1 MQTQSN
7 ASLINSFNSVLH
19 PDNNLFF
26 MPYQTYH
33 CQQVHHTLLNQHN
46 NKRQHPL
53 RVDQALQDLQYLFPS
68 ATVHARNKL
77 DMSVDVAKTFANVP
91 KFAEDGSN
99 YTIFSTC
106 ITLAIRAA
114 KGSFALT
121 RVPDPAQQDEV
132 EKDEQLLNAIVSL
145 LPDKVF
151 RKFLKKDKTF
161 VMLEALKAHYNIKL
175 MASVAITKAHLFM
188 IECKNN
194 KHFDKTLDEIEQ
206 TKEQLDDLGHA
217 INDASYISAIVK
229 ATPKAF
235 QSIID
240 SSTNAIDTYN
250 LINPAVPRR
259 LTPTMLLTALREGH
273 LKHNLLN
280 LVKKS
285 EQANYANN
293 NSNSGKEGGSGRGG
307 SRGRGCGQGGRG
319 GRGRGSNQGSA
330 YSEHKCYNCGGKG
343 HYSKMC
349 PSPKHDQANK
359 AMTDAKGKEE
369 DKKKKDD
376 KPKDTKPQQ
385 QQQQAQLA
393 FIEEITNKT
402 AWSAQTDQHIRID
415 AFDSGASLHLTPE
428 KDRLLNVRSCDPVL
442 ICAANGSTFQA
453 NLEGELNLVIP
464 NGNNRSII
472 PLRNVKYAPAMHST
486 LISILKL
493 DADGYKVLIGNNRLT
508 ISSPSGKFLGLI
520 ERFNDIYATCWHDH
534 CASLTDTAFSVEK
547 LSLSDIHWRLG
558 HINYGYLQ
566 KMIRDGKLVGMA
578 LDETRSE
585 EEECVPC
592 ILAKIR
598 HTPIPHQQQ
607 SKLATAFSDHFHMD
621 IWGPAKVCASGHGLY
636 ALTIVDDAT
645 RWLQMS
651 VMQRKSNSF
660 ARYVAW
666 QTFLK
671 TNFGNTIKQ
680 LQSDNDGA
688 FLSSEFKSYLESMG
702 TEQCLTVHDTPQQN
716 GVAECTH
723 GTIFNA
729 IRANM
734 NNSALPIWLWR
745 ECLGYVTFI
754 YNQTPNATLNYRSP
768 YEARFG
774 QIPDLSDIYQFGQ
787 PCVVH
792 LETAPKLGDRG
803 TMCRWLGPDEKSN
816 GHRIYHPTQH
826 KISIERNIVMLK
838 LQTPDVQEEK
848 ECIDIGPDSENV
860 ENLRQ
865 QTNLPSVPDERIPT
879 PEPTTRPKRNQKLT
893 RCTKGLELMDEDPD
907 DQPAKEEA
915 NEVNHVEAMLAS
927 GGDPL
932 DDPTTISQLGKC
944 ANGDYWWSAMHE
956 EVHILEKRG
965 TWEYAGFTQ
974 VDGVDYYSDNTF
986 APVTQL
992 SSVHSILSYAAA
1004 NNWEIH
1010 QINIKLAYLYGEL
1023 EDDETIF
1030 MRPPQHYEL
1039 DGIQPGQVLRLRKAL
1054 YGLKQAGQHCILFSH
1069 VDDLTL
1075 ISNETS
1081 RIRMLKDKIG
1091 VQVEYTDG
1099 GEINWLL
1106 GVEIKWDRTKRTIMM
1121 RQFSYLETILTRYG
1135 FQDARPTNTPM
1146 DPHLQLSIEQCP
1158 MANNEIAEMSKRPYA
1173 VAVGALHYAAD
1184 VTRPDIAY
1192 AVGQLARYL
1201 RNPSF
1206 THWTAFL
1213 STTEAEYVALTHT
1226 AHEAIW
1232 LHTLLSQVFKLE
1244 SLPVEIHCNNQSAIV
1259 LSAENRFHARTKH
1272 IDIQYHFICQCIA
1285 DGKILVP
1292 YVPTDDQEADIF
1304 TKALPPIKVKRF
1316 TDRLGFNV

>member
-1 MQTQSN
+1 MQTRSN

-26 MPYQTYH
+26 VPYQTYH
-33 CQQVHHTLLNQHN
+33 RQQVHRTLLNRHN

-99 YTIFSTC
+99 YTIFSTR

-121 RVPDPAQQDEV
+121 RVSNPVQQDEV

-161 VMLEALKAHYNIKL
+161 AMLEALKAHYDIKST
-175 MASVAITKAHLFM
+175 ASVAITEAHLFM
-188 IECKNN
+188 IECKND
-194 KHFDKTLDEIEQ
+194 KHFDKMLDEIEQ
-206 TKEQLDDLGHA
+206 TKERLDDLGHA

-250 LINPAVPRR
+250 LINPVAPRR
-259 LTPTMLLTALREGH
+259 LTPTMLLMALLTVG
-273 LKHNLLN
+273 
-280 LVKKS
+280 KK
-285 EQANYANN
+285 EDQVEAADVVVVVDEVAEAVEVEVVT
-293 NSNSGKEGGSGRGG
+293 KAR
-307 SRGRGCGQGGRG
+307 
-319 GRGRGSNQGSA
+319 
-330 YSEHKCYNCGGKG
+330 
-343 HYSKMC
+343 
-349 PSPKHDQANK
+349 DQANE
-359 AMTDAKGKEE
+359 ATTDAKGKEE

-376 KPKDTKPQQ
+376 KSKDTKPQQ
-385 QQQQAQLA
+385 QQQQAQSA
-393 FIEEITNKT
+393 FIEEITDET

-428 KDRLLNVRSCDPVL
+428 KERLLNIRSCDPVS

-486 LISILKL
+486 LISISKL

-508 ISSPSGKFLGLI
+508 ISSPSGKFLGSI
-520 ERFNDIYATCWHDH
+520 ERFNDIYATRWHGH
-534 CASLTDTAFSVEK
+534 CASLADTAFSVEK
-547 LSLSDIHWRLG
+547 LSLSDIHRRLG
-558 HINYGYLQ
+558 HVNYGYLR

-592 ILAKIR
+592 VLAKIR
-598 HTPIPHQQQ
+598 RTPIPHQRQ
-607 SKLATAFSDHFHMD
+607 SELATAFGDHFHMD
-621 IWGPAKVCASGHGLY
+621 IWGPAKVRASGHGLY

-651 VMQRKSNSF
+651 VMQRKSDSF

-671 TNFGNTIKQ
+671 TNFGITIKQ

-702 TEQCLTVHDTPQQN
+702 TEQRLTVHDTPQQN
-716 GVAECTH
+716 GVAERTH

-734 NNSALPIWLWR
+734 NNSALPTWLWG

-754 YNQTPNATLNYRSP
+754 YNRTPNAALNYRSP

-787 PCVVH
+787 PCVVR

-826 KISIERNIVMLK
+826 KI
-838 LQTPDVQEEK
+838 
-848 ECIDIGPDSENV
+848 
-860 ENLRQ
+860 
-865 QTNLPSVPDERIPT
+865 
-879 PEPTTRPKRNQKLT
+879 
-893 RCTKGLELMDEDPD
+893 
-907 DQPAKEEA
+907 
-915 NEVNHVEAMLAS
+915 
-927 GGDPL
+927 
-932 DDPTTISQLGKC
+932 
-944 ANGDYWWSAMHE
+944 
-956 EVHILEKRG
+956 
-965 TWEYAGFTQ
+965 
-974 VDGVDYYSDNTF
+974 
-986 APVTQL
+986 
-992 SSVHSILSYAAA
+992 
-1004 NNWEIH
+1004 
-1010 QINIKLAYLYGEL
+1010 
-1023 EDDETIF
+1023 
-1030 MRPPQHYEL
+1030 
-1039 DGIQPGQVLRLRKAL
+1039 
-1054 YGLKQAGQHCILFSH
+1054 
-1069 VDDLTL
+1069 
-1075 ISNETS
+1075 
-1081 RIRMLKDKIG
+1081 
-1091 VQVEYTDG
+1091 
-1099 GEINWLL
+1099 
-1106 GVEIKWDRTKRTIMM
+1106 
-1121 RQFSYLETILTRYG
+1121 
-1135 FQDARPTNTPM
+1135 
-1146 DPHLQLSIEQCP
+1146 
-1158 MANNEIAEMSKRPYA
+1158 
-1173 VAVGALHYAAD
+1173 
-1184 VTRPDIAY
+1184 
-1192 AVGQLARYL
+1192 
-1201 RNPSF
+1201 
-1206 THWTAFL
+1206 
-1213 STTEAEYVALTHT
+1213 
-1226 AHEAIW
+1226 
-1232 LHTLLSQVFKLE
+1232 
-1244 SLPVEIHCNNQSAIV
+1244 
-1259 LSAENRFHARTKH
+1259 
-1272 IDIQYHFICQCIA
+1272 
-1285 DGKILVP
+1285 
-1292 YVPTDDQEADIF
+1292 
-1304 TKALPPIKVKRF
+1304 
-1316 TDRLGFNV
+1316 